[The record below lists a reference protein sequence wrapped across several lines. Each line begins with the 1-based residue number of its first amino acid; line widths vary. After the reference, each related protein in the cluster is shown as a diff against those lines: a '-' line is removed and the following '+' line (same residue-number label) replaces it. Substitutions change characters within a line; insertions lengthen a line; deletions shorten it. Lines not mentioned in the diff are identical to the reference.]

1 MNEQIITTI
10 KSTIPILREHGMA
23 LTTYFYQRMLSAHPE
38 LKNIFNLNHQASGQ
52 QPRALAASVLAYAEH
67 IDNPALLAAAIER
80 IAIKHVSLNVQAE
93 QYAIVGEHL
102 LHSISEV
109 LALPMQHAV
118 IGAWQQA
125 YSVLAQILIE
135 REQQL
140 YQKLREQAG
149 GWVGWRSFTVSDK
162 RQHGN
167 ALQLSFR
174 PLDHLPIA
182 SAQADDFVSIKVH
195 IPELEIEQPMQFRFD
210 RSQNSTQYQIL
221 IHAESRQTSRPS
233 VAHQLIE
240 NVNIGDVVQISA
252 PLNQAMVEK
261 NI

>member
-1 MNEQIITTI
+1 
-10 KSTIPILREHGMA
+10 
-23 LTTYFYQRMLSAHPE
+23 
-38 LKNIFNLNHQASGQ
+38 
-52 QPRALAASVLAYAEH
+52 
-67 IDNPALLAAAIER
+67 
-80 IAIKHVSLNVQAE
+80 VSLNVQAE

-125 YSVLAQILIE
+125 YSVLAEILIE

-162 RQHGN
+162 QQHGN

-210 RSQNSTQYQIL
+210 RSQNSTQYHIL

-252 PLNQAMVEK
+252 PLNQPMVEK